1 MVNTIERISITIRV
15 PALDDTYDF
24 TVPDTMSVRT
34 AQQLIL
40 RILHIELGIPDQQT
54 DAILF
59 DVSDGTVLRPE
70 CSFAQLGISTGAKLL
85 LL

>member
-1 MVNTIERISITIRV
+1 MTIRV
-15 PALDDTYDF
+15 PALDNTYDY

-34 AQQLIL
+34 TQQLIF
-40 RILHIELGIPDQQT
+40 RILHAEFGIPDQLT